1 MKHRRPSKP
10 ILFACVLMG
19 SVVLV
24 IFGWNGA
31 KNTPRDG
38 WSWVK
43 ASIGAAPVPG
53 SGDRAYFVAGYGP
66 LAHLDRPARP
76 DQSPAENMVM
86 VIVRRDR
93 SGFFLPWLETNDLR
107 MVSGTGKKRP
117 WQTGTDD
124 PRWHE
129 TLRAARAWYVDQDTD
144 WHRTV
149 VAGIDAELAGEYP
162 SRRIRPGFLMLEL
175 LVLLAHAVLVSPVL
189 YGIHRALKA
198 HYDPTDQARLRSTPI
213 SAGFES
219 V

>member
-1 MKHRRPSKP
+1 MKHRRPSQP

-53 SGDRAYFVAGYGP
+53 SGDRAYFVAGYGGSFAR
-66 LAHLDRPARP
+66 LEQSDLIPAQ
-76 DQSPAENMVM
+76 DWVM
-86 VIVRRDR
+86 VLVRRDR
-93 SGFFLPWLETNDLR
+93 SGLFLPWLETYDLR

-129 TLRAARAWYVDQDTD
+129 TLRAARVWYVDQDTD

-149 VAGIDAELAGEYP
+149 VAGIDTELAGGYP
-162 SRRIRPGFLMLEL
+162 DRRIRPGFLMLEL
-175 LVLLAHAVLVSPVL
+175 LVLLAHGVLIATVL
-189 YGIHRALKA
+189 YGVHRALKA
-198 HYDPTDQARLRSTPI
+198 HFDPAHQTRLRSAPI
-213 SAGFES
+213 SGGFES